1 MIIFFYGEN
10 DFKISQK
17 IKELQNKFVQEVNKD
32 GQSIFK
38 FEGEKLKKEDFI
50 SQINNDSLFSERKMV
65 IIFDLIKNK
74 QKGIFKK
81 LLEYLEKNKINNS
94 ADIFIFIE
102 RNIKNKG
109 TTGLLKAG
117 SIKDLPLNLEEKELY
132 NFLKRQKYS
141 QEFKNYTGSEL
152 SNFIKNE
159 LDHYNLKIDNK
170 EMQLLI
176 AITGNNPWNVYNE
189 IKKIAHYK
197 FSEEDKKVSQQDIEK
212 ISSEIFSENIFN
224 FTDAISVKNTK
235 QALKLLEEQYLAG
248 SEPDYILTML
258 LRQFKILLQIRE
270 LLDQNYN
277 SQKIISALK
286 LKPFIVNKGINQ
298 AKNFESQTI
307 KKIINKLS
315 EIEINN
321 RSGLTNIK
329 ANLGLI
335 IAKL

>member
-50 SQINNDSLFSERKMV
+50 SQINNDSLFSEKKMV

-81 LLEYLEKNKINNS
+81 LLEYLKKDKINNS

-102 RNIKNKG
+102 RNIKSKG
-109 TTGLLKAG
+109 TAGLLKAG

-132 NFLKRQKYS
+132 TFLKIQKYS

-159 LDHYNLKIDNK
+159 LNRYNLKIDNK
-170 EMQLLI
+170 EIQLLI

-197 FSEEDKKVSQQDIEK
+197 FSEEDKKVNQKDIEK

-224 FTDAISVKNTK
+224 FTDAISAKNTK
-235 QALKLLEEQYLAG
+235 QALKLLEEQYSAG